1 MVPALMKLRIIKEQQ
16 TEDQMITQTYKI
28 GTLIATVA
36 GGCVVF
42 REHTS
47 SGVRESVLMS
57 VIISVES

>member
-1 MVPALMKLRIIKEQQ
+1 
-16 TEDQMITQTYKI
+16 MITQTYKI

-36 GGCVVF
+36 GRCVVF